1 MSKKIMSLRLLA
13 VLALASPA
21 AGCIAAAAAAG
32 AAGAIA
38 YTERGANSE
47 VNASVNT
54 LLQATEATF
63 SEMNIVIIERKT
75 AENGTEVE
83 LKGNRGDLDVTV
95 NIHQDNPPTT
105 KIDVT
110 AKRNVVDYDRDYA
123 RDILQ
128 RVLKRLS

>member
-13 VLALASPA
+13 VLAMASTA

-63 SEMNIVIIERKT
+63 SEMNIVIVERKT

-95 NIHQDNPPTT
+95 SIHQDNPPTT

-128 RVLKRLS
+128 RVLKRVS

>member
-1 MSKKIMSLRLLA
+1 MSLRLLA
-13 VLALASPA
+13 VLALVSTAT
-21 AGCIAAAAAAG
+21 GCIAAAAAAG

>member
-1 MSKKIMSLRLLA
+1 MSRKIMSLRLLA
-13 VLALASPA
+13 VLALVSTAT
-21 AGCIAAAAAAG
+21 GCIAAAAAAG